1 MGFPLGSPLFDLNNR
16 KIKMNKY
23 IYVGMILSAL
33 LFSAEVDLS
42 EKKSNIAAFENGS
55 RTFRTGDYGLVCQN
69 ESGSYNTGM
78 INYVTSPEIQLPDGG
93 QASVDFLLKGSFLDG
108 DDFNTGTVDIWG
120 MQISSDGGPWYY
132 VSNPYGLVVDEN
144 GDSLFNYIYV
154 DAPTNWTPY
163 SQSYNDES
171 PIQIDNYTGTTIRL
185 RYWFESDDDAPQG
198 EGLFI
203 DDITVNLDGEDIYF
217 ESFEDSTLGGWVTE
231 DRTAP
236 GPAWHPDTYGAYGGS
251 GKSWWMADPSI
262 GTNGGYYNHWYQVL
276 DTPPIDLPNSTTS
289 HQIVFDQKRFIE
301 GLCTGSNCPSC
312 ESDASSVYDGWD
324 AFNVRISGDEGNTWE
339 VLEDVTPAYN
349 ASNTYS
355 FGYEFEEGCNVPG
368 WGGPET
374 GDVDAWT
381 NTIINIPDSYNGQ
394 EVIVRFAFTS
404 DPGYDTELEPSLT
417 GVWIDNIDIAGG
429 TFISDG
435 EDEFIN
441 ETLFAYTSAD
451 GLVSQSFVTE
461 GNGDL
466 WHVDFIGV
474 PPVIPM
480 PENVVVN
487 ALDGSVEVSWDS
499 PLGNVEYDDEWVSFD
514 DGTFENGIV
523 LTGSGT
529 GAQWVPA
536 QGYLGTSF
544 GMPYGV
550 ESVTV
555 HSARVHATGS
565 GATTLAGFSVISGVP
580 SPTALYEIDINTV
593 ADNFTPEITL
603 DWQFQSSFIIALL
616 LKGPSTEDGTDDIG
630 LSIDESLG
638 SIPSSNSWSN
648 LGGWSPWI
656 DIAASNDQVGDGEF
670 GIQAKITSVG
680 GSTPVFNVYRD
691 PGLDGSSFQLLF
703 NGAGIDVTNYT
714 DNIISNGVEYC
725 YRIASVYDTV
735 VSEQTV
741 PVCGL
746 PISNTVY
753 EVVYDDGTSEDV
765 MPVGEGNFIASKFT
779 PDGYPSDLYSSSF
792 YVASSQTGTVLI
804 YVWDDNGED
813 GKPGDA
819 LVQGLP
825 KNLIQGWNEIN
836 FVNEGFD
843 LPIEDGSVYVG
854 YQQQSVNFNI
864 GVDWDNSSYASNSML
879 DFGIGLG
886 WEQLSTY
893 SPGGV
898 WMIRAQMDGEDALT
912 SDNELSDLFPSDFV
926 LNQNYPNP
934 FNPST
939 TLKFGLAEKSIT
951 TLEVFNILGESV
963 SKVVDQSLDAG
974 FYNFRIDMRGL
985 ASGMYFYRLTATSE
999 NGQQL
1004 YNDMKKMILLQ

>member
-1 MGFPLGSPLFDLNNR
+1 MG
-16 KIKMNKY
+16 
-23 IYVGMILSAL
+23 
-33 LFSAEVDLS
+33 
-42 EKKSNIAAFENGS
+42 
-55 RTFRTGDYGLVCQN
+55 
-69 ESGSYNTGM
+69 
-78 INYVTSPEIQLPDGG
+78 
-93 QASVDFLLKGSFLDG
+93 
-108 DDFNTGTVDIWG
+108 
-120 MQISSDGGPWYY
+120 
-132 VSNPYGLVVDEN
+132 
-144 GDSLFNYIYV
+144 
-154 DAPTNWTPY
+154 
-163 SQSYNDES
+163 
-171 PIQIDNYTGTTIRL
+171 
-185 RYWFESDDDAPQG
+185 
-198 EGLFI
+198 
-203 DDITVNLDGEDIYF
+203 
-217 ESFEDSTLGGWVTE
+217 
-231 DRTAP
+231 
-236 GPAWHPDTYGAYGGS
+236 
-251 GKSWWMADPSI
+251 DPNV
-262 GTNGGYYNHWYQVL
+262 GTNGGYLDHWYQVL
-276 DTPPIDLPNSTTS
+276 DTPPIDLPNSTTTQTIS
-289 HQIVFDQKRFIE
+289 FQQKRAIE
-301 GLCTGSNCPSC
+301 NLCAGNTCPEC
-312 ESDASSVYDGWD
+312 AGGVLYDGWD
-324 AFNVRISGDEGNTWE
+324 AFNVRISGDGGETWE
-339 VLEDVTPAYN
+339 ILQDVVPAYN
-349 ASNTYS
+349 STDTYA
-355 FGYEFEEGCNVPG
+355 FGYEFGEGCAVPG

-374 GDVDAWT
+374 ANPTWEAT
-381 NTIINIPDSYNGQ
+381 TISIPQSYNGQ
-394 EVIVRFAFTS
+394 EVIVRFAFAA
-404 DPGYDTELEPSLT
+404 DPGYCTTDNPNLT
-417 GVWIDNIDIAGG
+417 GVWVDNIDIAGVF
-429 TFISDG
+429 TNDG
-435 EDEFIN
+435 EDTTGFE
-441 ETLFAYTSAD
+441 SKS
-451 GLVSQSFVTE
+451 LVAL
-461 GNGDL
+461 GGDL

-499 PLGNVEYDDEWVSFD
+499 PQGNTEYDNEWVSFD

-523 LTGSGT
+523 LNAGG
-529 GAQWVPA
+529 

-565 GATTLAGFSVISGVP
+565 GTTTLAGFAVISGVP

-593 ADNFTPEITL
+593 AENFTEEITL

-616 LKGPSTEDGTDDIG
+616 LQGPTSEGGTDGIG
-630 LSIDESLG
+630 LSIDESPGTL
-638 SIPSSNSWSN
+638 PSSNSWSN

-656 DIAASNDQVGDGEF
+656 DVAASNDAVGDGEF

-691 PGLDGSSFQLLF
+691 PGLDGSSFQLMF
-703 NGAGIDVTNYT
+703 NGTGIDVTNYT
-714 DNIISNGVEYC
+714 DNIVSNGVEYC
-725 YRIASVYDTV
+725 YRIASVYDEV

-765 MPVGEGNFIASKFT
+765 MPVGNGNFIASKFT
-779 PDGYPSDLYSSSF
+779 PDGYPSDLYASSF
-792 YVASSQTGTVLI
+792 YVAGSQTGTVLI

-819 LVQGLP
+819 LVPGLP

-843 LPIEDGSVYVG
+843 LPIEEGSVYVG
-854 YQQQSVNFNI
+854 YQQLNVNFNI
-864 GVDWDNSSYASNSML
+864 GVDWNNSSYASNSML

-898 WMIRAQMDGEDALT
+898 WMIRAQMDGEDALS
-912 SDNELSDLFPSDFV
+912 SDNELSDILPNEFV

-939 TLKFGLAEKSIT
+939 TIQFGLAERSIT
-951 TLEVFNILGESV
+951 KLEVFNILGESV
-963 SKVVDQSLDAG
+963 SKAVDESLDAG
-974 FYNFRIDMRGL
+974 FYNFKIDMKGL